1 MRSFELTGAAFD
13 LTHTSIMRSTP
24 LLPPLHAL
32 RAFEAAAR
40 LGGVSK
46 AASELLITQSAVSHH
61 VRKLEQDLGVTLF
74 TRHARGMDLTAAGE
88 RYYETVGRAFALIAD
103 GTAALASE
111 ANAVVRIS
119 VLPSFAA
126 HWLAPRLGRLRKA
139 HPSLTVELD
148 PSLDAAD
155 LRSGRH
161 DFAIRYGGGAWN
173 GVDATLLMTERLTP
187 VVKAGATPADLPLL
201 ITKKAFDWALWSE
214 AADFDFATARKVQL
228 TDYNVV
234 AQSAL
239 QGEGVALGRLRMMG
253 SALEQGVLTAPYDLV
268 LETREAAYWIVT
280 ANGRRPSRAAST
292 LIDWLRGEAAG

>member
-1 MRSFELTGAAFD
+1 MRSA
-13 LTHTSIMRSTP
+13 P
-24 LLPPLHAL
+24 LLPPIPAL
-32 RAFEAAAR
+32 RAFEAVARLRGVSRAAR
-40 LGGVSK
+40 
-46 AASELLITQSAVSHH
+46 ELLITQSAVSHH

-74 TRHARGMDLTAAGE
+74 VRHARGMDLTPAGE
-88 RYYETVGRAFALIAD
+88 RYYDTVGRAFALIAD

-139 HPSLTVELD
+139 HPTLTVELD

-155 LRSGRH
+155 LRAGRH
-161 DFAIRYGGGAWN
+161 DLAIRYGGGVWD

-187 VVKAGATPADLPLL
+187 VAKTGSTLADLPLL
-201 ITKKAFDWALWSE
+201 ITRKAFDWTLWS
-214 AADFDFATARKVQL
+214 AAAGFDFAAARKVQL

-234 AQSAL
+234 AQAAL

-268 LETREAAYWIVT
+268 LETREAAYWIVI
-280 ANGRRPSRAAST
+280 ASGRRPSRAAST
-292 LIDWLRGEAAG
+292 VIDWLRSEAAD